1 MQDFSIAIFVATPI
15 LFIAALAVRFAGS
28 TKILNI
34 IDYSTVPDPNA
45 LHVWAGNRLLLLA
58 FCTASLAAASLL
70 IPAYS
75 FIFLISFIAITFSTV
90 FWLAIGSSK
99 FSCVRSN

>member
-1 MQDFSIAIFVATPI
+1 MQDFSIAVFVATPI

-34 IDYSTVPDPNA
+34 VDYSTVADPNA

-58 FCTASLAAASLL
+58 ACTASLAVASLL
-70 IPAYS
+70 VPAYS
-75 FIFLISFIAITFSTV
+75 IIFLFAFIAATFSTV
-90 FWLAIGSSK
+90 FWLAIGTSK
-99 FSCVRSN
+99 FSRVSSN